1 MAGITDEEEDGEF
14 EVKPDDLG
22 EGSSGNEEM
31 DSVTESIVVQ
41 LQEEKPKSKK

>member
-1 MAGITDEEEDGEF
+1 MEQKASETEEMEEEDEDGEF
-14 EVKPDDLG
+14 EVAPEDLG

-41 LQEEKPKSKK
+41 L